1 MYVYMVEIGRVS
13 KERRNEIIK
22 MAESRYFIYIYIY
35 LSASLNTIQ
44 RRGNENFF
52 STGEKFAR

>member
-22 MAESRYFIYIYIY
+22 MAESRYYIYIY